1 MPEAILLLGS
11 NIQPRENLS
20 RALKILRNLC
30 KVSRTSDIYQTRAV
44 GSPGPDFLNQAVI
57 IHTDLNIAGIK
68 DKIITP
74 IELTLQ
80 RVRVE
85 DKYAPR
91 TIDVDL
97 IMLNGEVL
105 DQNLW
110 NQYFAAKPVSD
121 LAPNL
126 LHPDTRKP
134 LRQIAMQLGEEKE
147 ES

>member
-1 MPEAILLLGS
+1 MPEAILLMGS
-11 NIQPRENLS
+11 NIRPRENLS
-20 RALKILRNLC
+20 RALKILRTLC
-30 KVSRTSDIYQTRAV
+30 KVTRTSDIYQTRAV

-57 IHTDLNIAGIK
+57 IQTNLGKEEIK
-68 DKIITP
+68 KKIINP
-74 IELTLQ
+74 IELALH

-97 IMLNGEVL
+97 IMLNGEVI

-121 LAPNL
+121 LAPDL
-126 LHPDTRKP
+126 LHPDTRIP
-134 LRQIAMQLGEEKE
+134 LQQIALQLGEEKE